1 MLPTSIWIPSK
12 SLGMGVFLW
21 NYKILWWMTPNDQK
35 GIKWIVLYLSS
46 FEQTSVG
53 FCWRNSGGTSWLVVL
68 SDIDITRAGCFEN
81 NSDPPSDLRLFDFEF
96 LLFWYFFSCTQY
108 RPATSNEHQM
118 VISAVK
124 KITLLLIT
132 RPSKIF
138 NHIY

>member
-1 MLPTSIWIPSK
+1 MDFI
-12 SLGMGVFLW
+12 
-21 NYKILWWMTPNDQK
+21 
-35 GIKWIVLYLSS
+35 LSS

-53 FCWRNSGGTSWLVVL
+53 FCWRNSGGTSWLLVL

-108 RPATSNEHQM
+108 LPATSNEHQM
-118 VISAVK
+118 VISAVR

-132 RPSKIF
+132 RPRKYINQICLWANQTKRSWIIYF
-138 NHIY
+138 LEYYYHITL

>member
-1 MLPTSIWIPSK
+1 
-12 SLGMGVFLW
+12 MGF
-21 NYKILWWMTPNDQK
+21 I
-35 GIKWIVLYLSS
+35 LSS

-53 FCWRNSGGTSWLVVL
+53 FCWRNSGGTSWLLVL

-108 RPATSNEHQM
+108 LPATSNEHQM
-118 VISAVK
+118 VISAVR

-132 RPSKIF
+132 RPRKYINQICLWANQTKRSWIIYF
-138 NHIY
+138 LEYYYHITL

>member
-1 MLPTSIWIPSK
+1 MNDSLLSK
-12 SLGMGVFLW
+12 ENKMDF
-21 NYKILWWMTPNDQK
+21 IF
-35 GIKWIVLYLSS
+35 SS

-53 FCWRNSGGTSWLVVL
+53 FCWRNSRGTSWLLVL

-108 RPATSNEHQM
+108 LPATSNEHQM

-132 RPSKIF
+132 RPKNVSIKYVNEPTKQKRSWI
-138 NHIY
+138 IYFF

>member
-1 MLPTSIWIPSK
+1 
-12 SLGMGVFLW
+12 MGF
-21 NYKILWWMTPNDQK
+21 I
-35 GIKWIVLYLSS
+35 LSS

-53 FCWRNSGGTSWLVVL
+53 FCWRNSGGTSWLLVL

-108 RPATSNEHQM
+108 LPATSNEHQM
-118 VISAVK
+118 VISAVR

-132 RPSKIF
+132 SPRKYINQICLWANQTKRSWIIYF
-138 NHIY
+138 LEYYYHITL